1 MTTETVQDKRSSSS
15 GSGDDIA
22 LEATHLIQRVYKHIL
37 NDNCECCRNAIR
49 EALKSD

>member
-1 MTTETVQDKRSSSS
+1 MTSSIPSDKHLRPES
-15 GSGDDIA
+15 DIA